1 MLHKHS
7 FSSLN
12 NAETNKGLGIRLRLR
27 EDRLILKMNYILK
40 MIVRYKNLR
49 HLVKLS
55 RLTFQ
60 IQRKLINFYPNSYL
74 FTFLYLFTNSDFDFY
89 LAKRPK
95 V

>member
-7 FSSLN
+7 FSRLN

-49 HLVKLS
+49 DLVKLS
-55 RLTFQ
+55 
-60 IQRKLINFYPNSYL
+60 
-74 FTFLYLFTNSDFDFY
+74 
-89 LAKRPK
+89 
-95 V
+95 